1 MRPRLRPRGAGA
13 SSARRPRAL
22 CLCRSGARRPEARP
36 GRVLP
41 VENVLLEDAVPLPR
55 ARPGPA
61 SSRPSAWP
69 AALPR
74 EAGPPGRPRQRQL
87 REDTRL
93 PTAGSRPPTGC
104 RPATPT
110 APRTRTADGRASG
123 ADAQHVRRVEP
134 APPSPAVQADPV
146 LSRLPAQA
154 VPDQRLHT
162 WLCKTPDPEANATAT
177 GAGRRLPS
185 PSSVKRRPRRRP
197 RCCGLAVQR
206 AWGRPGSRCSV
217 SLRGRPRGKG
227 AWLSSPDTPASP
239 PRRGGGRNPK
249 RHVPLLLLLV

>member
-1 MRPRLRPRGAGA
+1 MKRGCHCATSRDARAQAARRVWTLCDMRPRLRPRGAGA

-22 CLCRSGARRPEARP
+22 CLCPSSARRPEARP

-74 EAGPPGRPRQRQL
+74 EAGPPGRPRQRPL
-87 REDTRL
+87 RGDTRL

-110 APRTRTADGRASG
+110 APRTRAGDGRASG

-134 APPSPAVQADPV
+134 APPSPAV
-146 LSRLPAQA
+146 
-154 VPDQRLHT
+154 
-162 WLCKTPDPEANATAT
+162 
-177 GAGRRLPS
+177 
-185 PSSVKRRPRRRP
+185 
-197 RCCGLAVQR
+197 
-206 AWGRPGSRCSV
+206 
-217 SLRGRPRGKG
+217 PRGPG
-227 AWLSSPDTPASP
+227 GPRPVTAAST
-239 PRRGGGRNPK
+239 GSA
-249 RHVPLLLLLV
+249 